1 MYKPVPREAREP
13 GILSAV
19 GNTPLVRL
27 NRCVPEGPC
36 EILAKL
42 EFYNP
47 SGSVKDRIAKYI
59 LQEAK
64 RHHRLGPGDLVVEFS
79 SGNTAAGVAM
89 AAAALGMRSL
99 LVVAA
104 KTSQEKIGLI
114 RAYGAE
120 VIVAEDGVPVD
131 DPRHG
136 LRRAQQIAK
145 ERDGYYFDQFHTPL
159 NPQAHYL
166 STGPEIWRQCAG
178 KVDVLVAGM
187 GTGGTIS
194 GTARYLKEQNPH
206 VRVVAVDP
214 EGSIFADYIAGRR
227 LGTPGSWQ
235 VEGIGN
241 DMVCRALDRSVI
253 DEVITVSDEDC
264 FETARQAALLEGMCV
279 GGSAGAALKAAQ
291 VIAEQSAEPLRIVV
305 IFPDSGQ
312 RYLSKF
318 LGGKGE
324 NGVLSQAI
332 HSEP

>member
-1 MYKPVPREAREP
+1 M
-13 GILSAV
+13 

-27 NRCVPEGPC
+27 DRCVPEGRS
-36 EILAKL
+36 EIYAKL

-64 RHHRLGPGDLVVEFS
+64 RRHRLGPGDLVVEFS

-89 AAAALGMRSL
+89 AAAALGMQSL
-99 LVVAA
+99 LVVAG
-104 KTSQEKIGLI
+104 KTSKEKVGLI

-120 VIVAEDGVPVD
+120 VVIAEDGVSLD

-136 LRRAQQIAK
+136 FRLAQQIAK
-145 ERDGYYFDQFHTPL
+145 ERGGFYFDQFHTPL

-178 KVDVLVAGM
+178 RIDVLVAGM

-194 GTARYLKEQNPH
+194 GTARYLKEQNPRL
-206 VRVVAVDP
+206 RVVAVDP
-214 EGSIFADYIAGRR
+214 QGSIFADYIAGRR
-227 LGTPGSWQ
+227 LAEPGSWQ

-253 DEVITVSDEDC
+253 DDVITVSDMDC
-264 FETARQAALLEGMCV
+264 FETARQVTLLEGMCV
-279 GGSAGAALKAAQ
+279 GGSSGAALRAAQ
-291 VIAEQSAEPLRIVV
+291 MIAEQAAEPVRIVV

-318 LGGKGE
+318 MGD
-324 NGVLSQAI
+324 SAQAVEI
-332 HSEP
+332 RETAHSES

>member
-1 MYKPVPREAREP
+1 
-13 GILSAV
+13 
-19 GNTPLVRL
+19 
-27 NRCVPEGPC
+27 VPEGPC
-36 EILAKL
+36 EIYAKL

-59 LQEAK
+59 LQEA
-64 RHHRLGPGDLVVEFS
+64 RRRHRLGPGDLVVEFS

-99 LVVAA
+99 LVVAG
-104 KTSQEKIGLI
+104 KTSKEKIGLI

-120 VIVAEDGVPVD
+120 VVIAEDGLPLD

-136 LRRAQQIAK
+136 FRLAQRIAT
-145 ERDGYYFDQFHTPL
+145 ERGGFYFDQFHTPL

-178 KVDVLVAGM
+178 RIDVLVAGM

-206 VRVVAVDP
+206 LRVVAVDP
-214 EGSIFADYIAGRR
+214 EGSIFADYIAGRK
-227 LGTPGSWQ
+227 LSQPGSWQ

-253 DEVITVSDEDC
+253 DEVITVSDSEC
-264 FETARQAALLEGMCV
+264 FEAARQVTLLEGMCV
-279 GGSAGAALKAAQ
+279 GGSSGAALRAAQ
-291 VIAEQSAEPLRIVV
+291 IVAEQSAEPLRIVV

-318 LGGKGE
+318 MGGSAQTAE
-324 NGVLSQAI
+324 IRETAHSQT
-332 HSEP
+332 